1 MNTCN
6 ICDTDK
12 SFANKYSLAA
22 HKSRYHPK
30 AEMIS
35 PENKES
41 EDAEAGESN
50 HEESDHEETDHE
62 EQEADDED
70 SNNGDKSGA
79 EKTVSESDENYSK
92 HGSDVETEDAQTSGE
107 SDVIDSPDQLS
118 DKRPKRKR
126 SFQESPKST
135 YRAKKRTRQYRN
147 HKSRHLFTDDDDVI
161 QLLSSINKK
170 LQESGEKTFG
180 LLTSHR
186 LKYEYF
192 SKLATEMFGSPTEM
206 EEYLSDEEFWLV
218 DAICKNNIERVGK
231 LLEENMEIVE
241 KVLAN
246 VTAFAENNA
255 PLK

>member
-1 MNTCN
+1 MIKCN
-6 ICDTDK
+6 ICDK

-30 AEMIS
+30 AEIS
-35 PENKES
+35 LKNKES
-41 EDAEAGESN
+41 EDSEAGESN
-50 HEESDHEETDHE
+50 HEESDPEETDHE
-62 EQEADDED
+62 ELEADDED
-70 SNNGDKSGA
+70 SNNGDKSGP

-107 SDVIDSPDQLS
+107 SDVIDSSDQLS

-126 SFQESPKST
+126 SFQGSSKST
-135 YRAKKRTRQYRN
+135 YRARKRSRQYRS
-147 HKSRHLFTDDDDVI
+147 HESGHLFTDDDDVI

-170 LQESGEKTFG
+170 LHESGENTFG
-180 LLTSHR
+180 LLTCHR

-218 DAICKNNIERVGK
+218 DAICKNNIERVSK
-231 LLEENMEIVE
+231 LLDENMEIVE

-246 VTAFAENNA
+246 VAAFAENNT

>member
-6 ICDTDK
+6 ICDK

-41 EDAEAGESN
+41 DDAEAGESN

-62 EQEADDED
+62 ELEADDET
-70 SNNGDKSGA
+70 SNNGDESGA
-79 EKTVSESDENYSK
+79 DKTVSESGKNYSK
-92 HGSDVETEDAQTSGE
+92 QGSAVETEDTQTSGE
-107 SDVIDSPDQLS
+107 SDVLDSPDQLS
-118 DKRPKRKR
+118 DKRSTRKR

-135 YRAKKRTRQYRN
+135 YRARKRTRQYRN
-147 HKSRHLFTDDDDVI
+147 HKSGHLFTDDDDVI

-170 LQESGEKTFG
+170 LHESGETTFG
-180 LLTSHR
+180 LLTCHR